1 MKIRNLIL
9 ALALALLCSAGSAYA
24 KKTSSDEPRVK
35 FDHKSMGI
43 HLNMN
48 FKKFKTFEKL
58 MPASMRDEIGKDY
71 YPYLRK
77 ALVDVDATRY
87 KDADITVDR
96 LENGRLNLNFE
107 FRHYYLKF
115 LNVQWADLDEL
126 FHVYFEDK

>member
-1 MKIRNLIL
+1 MKIRSLIL
-9 ALALALLCSAGSAYA
+9 AMVLALFCTSFSAYA
-24 KKTSSDEPRVK
+24 KKADTIEPRVK
-35 FDHKSMGI
+35 FDHKSMNI

-77 ALVDVDATRY
+77 ALVSVDATHY
-87 KDADITVDR
+87 KDADVTVDR
-96 LENGRLNLNFE
+96 LEGGRLNLNFE

-115 LNVQWADLDEL
+115 LNVQWSDLDEL